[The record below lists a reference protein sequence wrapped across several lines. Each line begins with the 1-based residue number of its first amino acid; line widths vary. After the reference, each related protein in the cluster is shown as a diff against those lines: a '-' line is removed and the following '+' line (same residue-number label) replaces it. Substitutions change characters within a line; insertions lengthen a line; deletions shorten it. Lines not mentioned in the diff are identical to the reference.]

1 MQKSLCVSL
10 LVMMVFAFSLAAAG
24 EKPEPRLVT
33 VTGDADV
40 KVVPDEVIVTLGIET
55 WDKDLD
61 LAKKRNDETFR
72 NVMRVTR
79 DFNIE
84 PRYVQ
89 TDYLEIEPRYARWDE
104 REPES
109 LKGYSVR
116 KQVKITLKQIT
127 RFEELLTQVLKQGV
141 NYLHG
146 VQFRTTE
153 LRKHKDQ
160 ARALAIR
167 AAKEKA
173 TALAGE
179 LGQKVG
185 RPHEIKEEYANWWSY
200 YGSWWGSRWGGA
212 MAQNVVQNVGGGGAP
227 GSDESTVAPGQITI
241 NARVSV
247 SFELE

>member
-1 MQKSLCVSL
+1 MRNMLRVGL
-10 LVMMVFAFSLAAAG
+10 LVVMLFTPSFVAAG
-24 EKPEPRLVT
+24 EKPDPRLVT

-40 KVVPDEVIVTLGIET
+40 RVVPDEVIVTLGIET

-61 LAKKRNDETFR
+61 LAKKQNDETFR

-79 DFNIE
+79 DLGIE
-84 PRYVQ
+84 PRYVE
-89 TDYLEIEPRYARWDE
+89 TDYLEIEPKYDRWDE
-104 REPES
+104 RQAES
-109 LKGYSVR
+109 FKGYLVR
-116 KQVKITLKQIT
+116 KHVKITLKEIS

-146 VQFRTTE
+146 IQFRTTE

-185 RPHEIKEEYANWWSY
+185 RPREIREEYANWWSY

-227 GSDESTVAPGQITI
+227 GSDESTVAPGQITV